1 MESVAIRDIESM
13 FGYIQAL
20 KDVGIIADE
29 TYQNAFKHLWDV
41 RAILTVALNDYE
53 HTQQVK

>member
-20 KDVGIIADE
+20 KDVGIITDE
-29 TYQNAFKHLWDV
+29 TYQSAFKHLWDV

-53 HTQQVK
+53 YIQQAK

>member
-1 MESVAIRDIESM
+1 M

-29 TYQNAFKHLWDV
+29 TYQKAFKNLWDL
-41 RAILTVALNDYE
+41 RATLNVALNDYE
-53 HTQQVK
+53 HSVKKND

>member
-20 KDVGIIADE
+20 KDVGIITDE
-29 TYQNAFKHLWDV
+29 TYQKAFKHLWDV
-41 RAILTVALNDYE
+41 RAILNVALNDYE
-53 HTQQVK
+53 YTQQAK